1 VEIERDSDVP
11 VYVQLA
17 SILREMI
24 TSGQIPPR
32 RAIPSKNTI
41 MQTYGVALGTTNK
54 ALDLLRSEGLIRSV
68 QGLGV
73 FVTDPASRD
82 GS

>member
-1 VEIERDSDVP
+1 VEIERDGPDP

-17 SILREMI
+17 AILREMI

-54 ALDLLRSEGLIRSV
+54 AIEILRNEGLVRSV

-73 FVTDPASRD
+73 FVTDPASRK
-82 GS
+82 GG

>member
-1 VEIERDSDVP
+1 VEIKRDSEVP
-11 VYVQLA
+11 VYIQLA
-17 SILREMI
+17 AILREMI
-24 TSGQIPPR
+24 TSGQIPAR

-41 MQTYGVALGTTNK
+41 MQTYGVALGMTNK
-54 ALDLLRSEGLIRSV
+54 ALDLLRNEGLIRSV

-73 FVTDPASRD
+73 FVTDPTSRD